1 MVSKKK
7 KIIVISLMALLLV
20 ATGVLNV
27 VLNNSST
34 SNVTQQV
41 STVTQANFFTTYRN
55 DRQSTRSQEVLYL
68 EAIIASEASSAEAKA
83 NAEKMKLELIDQ
95 MDSEMVCENLIM
107 ARGFDDCI
115 VTKTG
120 NNVNVVVK
128 SENLTETD
136 INKICGVVRDVLS
149 VTNDY
154 IKIIPYN

>member
-27 VLNNSST
+27 VLNNNSSSSGT
-34 SNVTQQV
+34 KQV

-68 EAIIASEASSAEAKA
+68 EAIISSESSSAEAKA
-83 NAEKMKLELIDQ
+83 NAEKMKMELIDQ

-128 SENLTETD
+128 SESLNDTD
-136 INKICGVVRDVLS
+136 INKICSVVRDVLS

>member
-1 MVSKKK
+1 
-7 KIIVISLMALLLV
+7 MALLLV

-27 VLNNSST
+27 VLNNNSSSGT
-34 SNVTQQV
+34 TQV
-41 STVTQANFFTTYRN
+41 STVTQANFFSTYRN
-55 DRQSTRSQEVLYL
+55 DRQATRSQEVLYL
-68 EAIIASEASSAEAKA
+68 EAIISSEASSAEAKA
-83 NAEKMKLELIDQ
+83 NAEKMKLDLIDQ

-128 SENLTETD
+128 SESLNDTD
-136 INKICGVVRDVLS
+136 INKICSVVRDVLS

>member
-27 VLNNSST
+27 VLNNNSSSSGT
-34 SNVTQQV
+34 KQV

-68 EAIIASEASSAEAKA
+68 EAIISSESSSAEAKA
-83 NAEKMKLELIDQ
+83 NAEKMKMELIDQ

-128 SENLTETD
+128 SESLNDTD
-136 INKICGVVRDVLS
+136 INKICSVVRDVLS

-154 IKIIPYN
+154 VKIIPYN

>member
-7 KIIVISLMALLLV
+7 KIIIISLMALLLV

-27 VLNNSST
+27 VLNNNST
-34 SNVTQQV
+34 SGTTQTV
-41 STVTQANFFTTYRN
+41 STVTQANFFSTYRS

-83 NAEKMKLELIDQ
+83 NAEKMKIELIDK

-107 ARGFDDCI
+107 ARGFNDCI

-120 NNVNVVVK
+120 DNVNVVVK
-128 SENLTETD
+128 SEKLSDTD
-136 INKICGVVRDVLS
+136 INKICSVVRDVLS
-149 VTNDY
+149 VSNDV

>member
-27 VLNNSST
+27 VLNNNSS
-34 SNVTQQV
+34 SNVTKQV

-68 EAIIASEASSAEAKA
+68 EAIISSESSSAEAKA
-83 NAEKMKLELIDQ
+83 NAEKMKMELIDQ

-128 SENLTETD
+128 SESLNDTD
-136 INKICGVVRDVLS
+136 INKICSVVRDVLS

>member
-1 MVSKKK
+1 MFSKKK

-27 VLNNSST
+27 VLNNSASSSST
-34 SNVTQQV
+34 QTV
-41 STVTQANFFTTYRN
+41 STVTQANFFSTYRA

-68 EAIIASEASSAEAKA
+68 EAIIASEASSEQAKA
-83 NAEKMKLELIDQ
+83 NAEQMKLELIDQ

-120 NNVNVVVK
+120 ENVNVVVK
-128 SENLTETD
+128 SENLTSTD
-136 INKICGVVRDVLS
+136 INKISSVVRDVLS
-149 VTNDY
+149 VSNDV

>member
-27 VLNNSST
+27 VLNNTSS
-34 SNVTQQV
+34 SSTQQV

-55 DRQSTRSQEVLYL
+55 DRQATRSQEVLYL

-107 ARGFDDCI
+107 ARGFEECI

-128 SENLTETD
+128 SENLTDTD
-136 INKICGVVRDVLS
+136 INKICSVVRDVLS

>member
-27 VLNNSST
+27 VLNNNSSSGT
-34 SNVTQQV
+34 TQV
-41 STVTQANFFTTYRN
+41 STVTQANFFSTYRN
-55 DRQSTRSQEVLYL
+55 DRQATRSQEVLYL
-68 EAIIASEASSAEAKA
+68 EAIISSEASSAEAKA
-83 NAEKMKLELIDQ
+83 NAEKMKLDLIDQ

-128 SENLTETD
+128 SESLNDTD
-136 INKICGVVRDVLS
+136 INKICSVVRDVLS